1 MRSLAVST
9 AAIKSGGPSDDTTYA
24 RLSGQIHG
32 WTSQRD
38 ALVTEMK
45 TILGGAA
52 FRGQAVEERRAK
64 DLIAAAQGLLEHAAS
79 LAATVAPR

>member
-24 RLSGQIHG
+24 RLSGQIQA

-38 ALVTEMK
+38 SLVTEMK
-45 TILGGAA
+45 TMLEGAA
-52 FRGQAVEERRAK
+52 FKGQVIEERRAK
-64 DLIAAAQGLLEHAAS
+64 DLIAAALGLLEQAAS